1 MKRIQSHII
10 SASLSEIKNDKT
22 GEITEMTKII
32 YTMERENTDRLVGPA
47 MLECY
52 KVGNYLESI
61 AKYIMKPI
69 QVDLEERPVKNGCKY
84 VITKINNQ
92 ELK

>member
-32 YTMERENTDRLVGPA
+32 YTMERENTA